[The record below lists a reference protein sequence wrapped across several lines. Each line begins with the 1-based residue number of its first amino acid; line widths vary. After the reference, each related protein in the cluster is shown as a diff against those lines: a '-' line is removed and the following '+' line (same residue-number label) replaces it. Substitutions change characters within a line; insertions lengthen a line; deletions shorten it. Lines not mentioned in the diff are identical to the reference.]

1 MSDECVNPGTMC
13 ASVILDGSHGI
24 SRLHVC
30 VELIILPFG
39 SVICSGYLAFFMF
52 TAGDPSTRK
61 CAVAP
66 ESDIACTM
74 LLIRWLFN
82 NKFAFGRSRSFSF
95 TISCFHASVLVRMPC
110 AVGIN
115 CLRSV
120 LVTLQA
126 RFLMALAV
134 GWPMVRCT

>member
-13 ASVILDGSHGI
+13 ASVISDGTHGI

-30 VELIILPFG
+30 VELIIFPFG
-39 SVICSGYLAFFMF
+39 SVICSGNSAFFMF
-52 TAGDPSTRK
+52 TVGDPSTRK

-82 NKFAFGRSRSFSF
+82 NKLAFGRSRIFSF
-95 TISCFHASVLVRMPC
+95 TISCLHASALMRMLC
-110 AVGIN
+110 AVGME
-115 CLRSV
+115 CPLSV
-120 LVTLQA
+120 LETLQA
-126 RFLMALAV
+126 RFLIALA
-134 GWPMVRCT
+134 GGRPMVLCI